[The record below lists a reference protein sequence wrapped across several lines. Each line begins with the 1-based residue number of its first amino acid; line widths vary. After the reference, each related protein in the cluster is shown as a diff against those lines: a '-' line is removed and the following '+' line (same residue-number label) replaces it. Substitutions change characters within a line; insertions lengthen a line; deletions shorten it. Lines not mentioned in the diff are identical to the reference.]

1 MDSKKEQLY
10 NQSLS
15 DLLRVVVV
23 LSEILENKELTK
35 EEENRINYGTKVI
48 DNVAENQRI
57 INKL

>member
-35 EEENRINYGTKVI
+35 EEETRINYGTKVI